1 MPALR
6 RSVMTAIGIFLAASA
21 AWAQGSTGLAAEV
34 NGSPIMTA
42 DVDSKIAATLA
53 KLQDQMFSVRQ
64 KQLQVLIDQKLLEDA
79 AAKKGVTIA
88 AMIQS
93 EITARVTPPT
103 ADEVAKF
110 YEENKSGLTGDFK
123 SLEEQIK
130 NFLMSQRLNTRQQ
143 EFLQSLRAAAKI
155 NVLLTPPPIYRA
167 TVSTDGAPVRG
178 AGDAPVTI
186 VEFSDFHCPFCR
198 KVQPVLDQLRAK
210 YGNQIKLVFR
220 DFPLDNLHPQATTVS
235 QAARCATEQGKFW
248 EFHDQVFANGPD
260 ATQAT
265 LDGFAKNAGMDVASF
280 NACRAAS
287 KYNASIA
294 ASLQEG
300 GRLGITGTPTFFVN
314 GRILV
319 GSQPLEEFV
328 RVIEEELALRKSPPP
343 VASR

>member
-1 MPALR
+1 MQALR
-6 RSVMTAIGIFLAASA
+6 LSVVTAIAIFFAAGAAFAQSA
-21 AWAQGSTGLAAEV
+21 AGLAAEV
-34 NGSPIMTA
+34 NGSPITVG
-42 DVDSKIAATLA
+42 DVDSKIESTLA
-53 KLQDQMFSVRQ
+53 KLQDQIFSVRQ
-64 KQLQVLIDQKLLEDA
+64 RQLDVLIDQKLLEDA
-79 AAKKGVTIA
+79 AAKKGVAIA
-88 AMIQS
+88 ALIQS
-93 EITARVTPPT
+93 EITARVTAPT
-103 ADEVAKF
+103 AEDVTKF
-110 YEENKSGLTGDFK
+110 YEENKASLSGDFK
-123 SLEEQIK
+123 TLEEQIK
-130 NFLMSQRLNTRQQ
+130 NFLSAQRLKMRQQ
-143 EFLQSLRAAAKI
+143 DFLQSLRAAAKI

-167 TVSTDGAPVRG
+167 TVTTDGAPVRG

-260 ATQAT
+260 ATQTT
-265 LDGFAKNAGMDVASF
+265 LDGFAKNAGMDVAAF

-328 RVIEEELALRKSPPP
+328 RVIDEELALRKSPPP